1 MCDHRRNK
9 RACRLLAS
17 LIRTSCDANAG
28 LRGCKRTLQ
37 RGRNR
42 AALADRRAGRRQ
54 PAVGTVDASAAD
66 FAAQAAMVSMAQ
78 EHRLHRVA
86 AHLRA
91 ARVALVSPVAPARR
105 EGVVADKS
113 EIRFVTKQMG
123 VNFEG
128 SFRKWKS
135 NIVFLPEN
143 LAKSKAEF
151 DIELA
156 SIDLQSD
163 DSDSEV
169 KGPLWFDMGKFPV
182 AHFASTSMKSVGPD
196 KFEIVGPLT
205 MKGVTRNVV
214 VPIALKKDN
223 AGNRVA
229 EGAFVV
235 KR

>member
-1 MCDHRRNK
+1 MTSLRTP
-9 RACRLLAS
+9 LIPLAV
-17 LIRTSCDANAG
+17 
-28 LRGCKRTLQ
+28 
-37 RGRNR
+37 
-42 AALADRRAGRRQ
+42 LA
-54 PAVGTVDASAAD
+54 
-66 FAAQAAMVSMAQ
+66 FAAP
-78 EHRLHRVA
+78 
-86 AHLRA
+86 AHA
-91 ARVALVSPVAPARR
+91 

-235 KR
+235 KRLDYGIGLGLWADPETVANDVVVKIRMVLPAKA